1 MHLSILMSH
10 RMLIYPLDI
19 FMCRW
24 VFSVIDQLPTY
35 MQHCYK
41 ALFDL
46 YVEIEEELG
55 KIEKS
60 YLVHYVIEEVINL
73 LLAKLIIFAYIRSM

>member
-1 MHLSILMSH
+1 MSH